1 MFRALPEVNRI
12 CSKAARDRAYEQH
25 LAALRNMKASVNT
38 RKPQTPQS
46 IGRNYKRYENEKQR
60 CSTVLKDNQ
69 RLEGKMHDIQKQE
82 HFPRVLPQRPYTL
95 QGQAQKDE
103 MARIDYENKKLL
115 KAIETRKPTLNRTEW
130 TRHRLDHTYQ
140 ITKMSEFKKSV
151 PMSDIVREEYRS
163 SMSRPHT
170 TMSKWGSQTSPS
182 KADSQAAKSDDYE
195 QDDQMQNE
203 EIDNNEDEPKKT
215 QQEVEKEMEENG
227 EFSLK
232 GQVNESLERAE
243 EEKKEEETKQ
253 DKVEKEMD
261 QNGEFSLT
269 GQVNESLERGQEE
282 KKAQEK
288 KEAEEKAKQMEEQ
301 RKKEEEENKK
311 KQQVQQEMEKNNEF
325 SLKGQVNES
334 VIRGQEEK
342 KEAEEKAK
350 QSEELR
356 KKEEAEKKKQQQV
369 QQEMEKKNEFS
380 LRGQVDESL
389 QRAAEEKKQEEAKE
403 QKVEQEMNK
412 NNEFSLTG
420 QVNEALARG
429 QEEKK
434 AEEAKTGSPKKS
446 GGFSLSGSLS
456 NALK

>member
-25 LAALRNMKASVNT
+25 LAALRNMKPLVNT

-46 IGRNYKRYENEKQR
+46 IGRNCKRYENEKQR

-95 QGQAQKDE
+95 QGQYQKDE

-182 KADSQAAKSDDYE
+182 KSEKSQTEQSDDFA
-195 QDDQMQNE
+195 E
-203 EIDNNEDEPKKT
+203 EENNEQKDLSLRKEVNEAVEDGKKEKEEQEKRDE
-215 QQEVEKEMEENG
+215 EVEKEMEE
-227 EFSLK
+227 
-232 GQVNESLERAE
+232 
-243 EEKKEEETKQ
+243 
-253 DKVEKEMD
+253 
-261 QNGEFSLT
+261 
-269 GQVNESLERGQEE
+269 
-282 KKAQEK
+282 
-288 KEAEEKAKQMEEQ
+288 
-301 RKKEEEENKK
+301 
-311 KQQVQQEMEKNNEF
+311 
-325 SLKGQVNES
+325 
-334 VIRGQEEK
+334 
-342 KEAEEKAK
+342 
-350 QSEELR
+350 
-356 KKEEAEKKKQQQV
+356 
-369 QQEMEKKNEFS
+369 
-380 LRGQVDESL
+380 
-389 QRAAEEKKQEEAKE
+389 
-403 QKVEQEMNK
+403 

-420 QVNEALARG
+420 QVNEA
-429 QEEKK
+429 
-434 AEEAKTGSPKKS
+434 
-446 GGFSLSGSLS
+446 
-456 NALK
+456 